1 MPRTGRTHRNTARDS
16 PYAHH
21 SEPTSLIRTSPYGPI
36 DSENGE
42 IRLLELAPGKFDDT
56 IVMRLIPCNV
66 LADSPLPYEALSYCW
81 GTETTPRMAVLDGI
95 PIPITANL
103 DSALRHLR
111 FTLVK
116 RTMWVDAISINQTA
130 TQERNHQVQIMG
142 KIYSTAQ
149 RVIVWL
155 GPIDQDDI
163 NLRIVLGAMQFHFS
177 EPNPSTVR
185 LFDYMCSVV
194 DIMNDQAGKTKE
206 STECILDAL
215 HSVID
220 RPWFSRIW
228 V

>member
-1 MPRTGRTHRNTARDS
+1 MPRTGRASRNTGRDS
-16 PYAHH
+16 TYALR
-21 SEPTSLIRTSPYGPI
+21 SEKTSLIRTSPYTPI

-56 IVMRLIPCNV
+56 IVMRLVPCNIE
-66 LADSPLPYEALSYCW
+66 ADDPHVYEALSYVW
-81 GTETTPRMAVLDGI
+81 GTETTSRRAVLDGV
-95 PIPITANL
+95 PISITANL

-111 FTLVK
+111 LTVVK
-116 RTMWVDAISINQTA
+116 RTMWIDAISMNQKDI
-130 TQERNHQVQIMG
+130 QERNHQVRLMG

-155 GPIDQDDI
+155 GSTDENDMY
-163 NLRIVLGAMQFHFS
+163 LRIVLGAMQFHFS
-177 EPNPSTVR
+177 EQNPSTVR
-185 LFDYMCSVV
+185 LFDYICSVV
-194 DIMNDQAGKTKE
+194 DIMNAQAGRFSE
-206 STECILDAL
+206 SAECVLDAL